1 MKYIRRE
8 GIIQPTY
15 LSRLY
20 TLTSGMNGFP
30 WFFLSEDISYP
41 LQAVDKAL
49 GQIDI
54 QHPDKRSVGF
64 THLLLDQDG
73 VESPF
78 LPTFQALLDNI
89 SDALGG
95 VTFFRARLA
104 LQLNNGKNCPNLP
117 HTDHEEDHY
126 SALYY
131 LHDSSGDTVFYNE
144 YDDPNDGTIDDR
156 WHKAKTQKY
165 TECMRQT
172 PKANT
177 LFAFDGHQ
185 FHSSSNPTDNEFRI
199 ILNLNFRSNH
209 DIFR

>member
-1 MKYIRRE
+1 MKYIRKE
-8 GIIQPTY
+8 KIIGNSY

-20 TLTSGMNGFP
+20 NLVSKETGFP
-30 WFFLSEDISYP
+30 WFFLSDDISYGKEFHDGWKDEE
-41 LQAVDKAL
+41 L
-49 GQIDI
+49 
-54 QHPDKRSVGF
+54 SVGF

-73 VESPF
+73 VESF
-78 LPTFQALLDNI
+78 YLPTFQALLDNI

-104 LQLNNGKNCPNLP
+104 LQLNNGKICHNLP
-117 HTDHEEDHY
+117 HTDHDQDHY

-131 LHDSSGDTVFYNE
+131 LHDSSGDTVFYNQ
-144 YDDPNDGTIDDR
+144 YDDVRDGTIPER
-156 WHKAKTQKY
+156 WHKAQTQEY

-185 FHSSSNPTDNEFRI
+185 FHASSNPTDNKFRI
-199 ILNLNFRSNH
+199 ILNLNFHANH

>member
-1 MKYIRRE
+1 MKYIRKE
-8 GIIQPTY
+8 KIIGNSY

-20 TLTSGMNGFP
+20 NLVSQETGFP
-30 WFFLSEDISYP
+30 WFFIADDISYGKEFHDAWKDEE
-41 LQAVDKAL
+41 L
-49 GQIDI
+49 
-54 QHPDKRSVGF
+54 SVGF

-73 VESPF
+73 VESF
-78 LPTFQALLDNI
+78 YLPTFQALLDNI
-89 SDALGG
+89 SDELGG

-131 LHDSSGDTVFYNE
+131 LHDSSGDTVFYNQ
-144 YDDPNDGTIDDR
+144 YDDVRDGTIPER
-156 WHKAKTQKY
+156 WHKAQTQEY